1 VGAQQPITDIVV
13 AGGGMAGLAAGLR
26 AQELGAS
33 VAILEAAEEAG
44 GSAAMAGG
52 ILRTFGTPEAFRDRN
67 PSGEPAVARAIVEN
81 FDRAVGILTRLDI
94 AMDVDACRVAGRN
107 GEDGCCRPDSIYTR
121 HYRLLNSRATMTRMA
136 GAFCAGGG
144 RLMTGTR
151 LQRLLVED
159 GRVSGVVAA
168 SPSGAL
174 SLKSESVI
182 LATGGFQGNTELLA
196 RYMGPWS
203 GLMPLRSNLK
213 SRGDGLLAG
222 LEQGAATS
230 CGLHAFYGHLMPAP
244 PAVVTRANFLATT
257 ARYSLLS
264 VLVNL
269 AGRRFVDESI
279 SDDESARA
287 AVRQEKAAVFAIFD
301 AEGDRQRVL
310 IDPSRLDR
318 FNPAIEA
325 GARAARSDT
334 LEELVEELAAWGVR
348 PASLSRTLA
357 GFNCSMDTGDDRE
370 LDAPRARYRLPLK
383 NPPFFGIALVAAI
396 TFTFGGLRVDQR
408 CRVMDRHDSPISGL
422 YAAGVDAGGAYVET
436 YGGGLAMALALG
448 YVAGEQAAHAARRE

>member
-1 VGAQQPITDIVV
+1 MAGQQPITDVIV

-33 VAILEAAEEAG
+33 VVILEAAEEAG

-52 ILRTFGTPEAFRDRN
+52 VLRTFGTSEAFRDRN

-81 FDRAVGILTRLDI
+81 FDRAVGILTRLDV
-94 AMDVDACRVAGRN
+94 AMDVDACLVEGRN
-107 GEDGCCRPDSIYTR
+107 REDACCRPDSIYTR
-121 HYRLLNSRATMTRMA
+121 HYRLLNSCATMTRLA
-136 GAFCAGGG
+136 EAFCSGAG

-174 SLKSESVI
+174 SLRSGSVV

-203 GLMPLRSNLK
+203 GLMPLRSNPE

-230 CGLHAFYGHLMPAP
+230 RGLHAFYGHLLPAP
-244 PAVVTRANFLATT
+244 PAVITRANFLATT

-264 VLVNL
+264 VLVNR

-287 AVRQEKAAVFAIFD
+287 VVRQEKAAVFAIFD
-301 AEGDRQRVL
+301 AEADRQRVL
-310 IDPSRLDR
+310 IDPSRRDR

-325 GARAARSDT
+325 GARTARCDT
-334 LEELVEELAAWGVR
+334 LEELVEQLAAWDVR
-348 PASLSRTLA
+348 PASLSKTLA
-357 GFNCSMDTGDDRE
+357 AFNHSMETGDDRE

-383 NPPFFGIALVAAI
+383 DPPFFAIALVAAI
-396 TFTFGGLRVDQR
+396 TFTFGGLRIDQR
-408 CRVMDRHDSPISGL
+408 CRVMDRHDSPIPGL
-422 YAAGVDAGGAYVET
+422 YAAGADAGGAYVET
-436 YGGGLAMALALG
+436 YGGGLGMALALG
-448 YVAGEQAAHAARRE
+448 YVAGEQAAHAAERK